1 MPKYSNIQAVPL
13 SMQVF
18 LATDHYDYNS
28 NVNYISATSLIKPL
42 RQLILG
48 SRVNIE
54 EAAVDITQMV
64 ASRVGTAIHDGIERA
79 WSGNYKKAMTDL
91 GYPESVINRIVINKP
106 VDQITDG
113 DIPIYFEQRLE
124 KPINGYTVTGKF
136 DFICEGTVEDFKT
149 TSVYTYIN
157 SRSDDKY
164 VLQGSIYR
172 WLDPKLITSDQM
184 AIQYIFTDWS
194 AAKAKSDP
202 KYPQLR
208 TVRKAFELMP
218 IQQAEK
224 FIVDKLALIEKYKD
238 ADESEIP
245 ECTNEDLWRSE
256 PVFKYYKNPEKLS
269 RSTKNFDDKQ
279 SAYLYAAQQ
288 GVGIV
293 LEKPGEVTACKYCSG
308 FSLCTQKDRLYAAG
322 ELTL

>member
-1 MPKYSNIQAVPL
+1 MPKYSNVQAVPL